1 MGPNSQFP
9 ADVVTFS
16 YWKNP
21 WWKNFILFCSDFI
34 NVMKVSHRKAR
45 SSRPEVFFKKGVLRN
60 SAKFTGNHLRQ
71 SLFLIKLQ
79 VSACNFIKKEAVAQV
94 FSSGFYEITKNTF
107 FSEHLRWLH
116 LKGIQ
121 RRIQGRGFWNKS

>member
-1 MGPNSQFP
+1 
-9 ADVVTFS
+9 
-16 YWKNP
+16 
-21 WWKNFILFCSDFI
+21 
-34 NVMKVSHRKAR
+34 MKVSYRKAR

-94 FSSGFYEITKNTF
+94 FSSAFYEITKNTF
-107 FSEHLRWLH
+107 FSEHLRWVH
-116 LKGIQ
+116 LKGI
-121 RRIQGRGFWNKS
+121 